1 MHAVSGKRHLHGW
14 QASVFWGSVGFPSAL
29 YASIFRVPRPCGFPS
44 RGTEF
49 CIPLPLSEGSLSDA
63 STPAASSGVIIDAE
77 GRKQI
82 RKSTVFILR
91 QLVTRDF
98 KLKYRRSVLGVV
110 WSVLN
115 PLLMMAV
122 LTLVFSTMFRFDI
135 ENYPVYLIL
144 GMTLFTLMS
153 DSTNAGMLSIIDSSA
168 LLKKVRIEK
177 VVFPLEKVLFSLV
190 NYLFSF
196 IAVLGVMLFFHIAP
210 TPSMLAFPLLLV
222 YVFLFCTGVSLL
234 LASLT
239 VFFRDVIHLW
249 GVVITAWNYLTPV
262 FWPEAYL
269 DNLAGGLQQVLLG
282 VEHLNPMYY
291 FISYLR
297 QIMMYGTMP
306 GLEFNLMCLLFAV
319 VTFAVGLVVFRKTE
333 HKCILYI

>member
-1 MHAVSGKRHLHGW
+1 ML
-14 QASVFWGSVGFPSAL
+14 PITSA
-29 YASIFRVPRPCGFPS
+29 
-44 RGTEF
+44 
-49 CIPLPLSEGSLSDA
+49 
-63 STPAASSGVIIDAE
+63 AASPASGVAIDAQ
-77 GRKQI
+77 GRRQI
-82 RKSTVFILR
+82 RKSTVFILK

-122 LTLVFSTMFRFDI
+122 LTLVFSNMFRFNI

-144 GMTLFTLMS
+144 GMTMFSLMS
-153 DSTNAGMLSIIDSSA
+153 DATNAGMLSIIDSSA

-177 VVFPLEKVLFSLV
+177 MVFPLEKVFFSFV
-190 NYLFSF
+190 NFLFSF
-196 IAVLGVMLFFHIAP
+196 IAVLGVMLFFRIQP
-210 TPSMLAFPLLLV
+210 TFCMLALPLLLV
-222 YVFLFCTGVSLL
+222 YVFLFCAGISLL
-234 LASLT
+234 LSALT

-262 FWPEAYL
+262 FWPETYIDQL
-269 DNLAGGLQQVLLG
+269 SGGVQQLLLT

-291 FISYLR
+291 YLSYMR

-306 GLEFNLMCLLFAV
+306 DLQFNLMCLLFAV
-319 VTFAVGLVVFRKTE
+319 VTFAVGLLVFRKTQR
-333 HKCILYI
+333 KFILYI

>member
-1 MHAVSGKRHLHGW
+1 M
-14 QASVFWGSVGFPSAL
+14 
-29 YASIFRVPRPCGFPS
+29 
-44 RGTEF
+44 
-49 CIPLPLSEGSLSDA
+49 SDA
-63 STPAASSGVIIDAE
+63 ITPAVSSGVTIDAE

-82 RKSTVFILR
+82 RKSTVFILK

-144 GMTLFTLMS
+144 GMTLFSLMA

-177 VVFPLEKVLFSLV
+177 VVFPLEKVFFAVV

-196 IAVLGVMLFFHIAP
+196 IAVLGVMLFFRISPSP
-210 TPSMLAFPLLLV
+210 TMLAFPLLLI
-222 YVFLFCTGVSLL
+222 YVFLFCTGISLL
-234 LASLT
+234 LSALT

-249 GVVITAWNYLTPV
+249 SVVITAWNYLTPV
-262 FWPEAYL
+262 FWPESYL
-269 DNLAGGLQQVLLG
+269 ENLSGGLQGLLLT

-291 FISYLR
+291 FISYMR

-306 GLEFNLMCLLFAV
+306 DLQFNLMCLLFAV
-319 VTFAVGLVVFRKTE
+319 VTFAVGLFVFRKTE
-333 HKCILYI
+333 HKFILYI

>member
-1 MHAVSGKRHLHGW
+1 ML
-14 QASVFWGSVGFPSAL
+14 PITSA
-29 YASIFRVPRPCGFPS
+29 
-44 RGTEF
+44 
-49 CIPLPLSEGSLSDA
+49 
-63 STPAASSGVIIDAE
+63 AASPASGVAIDAQ
-77 GRKQI
+77 GRRQI
-82 RKSTVFILR
+82 RKSTVFILK

-122 LTLVFSTMFRFDI
+122 LTLVFSNMFRFNI

-144 GMTLFTLMS
+144 GMTMFSLMS
-153 DSTNAGMLSIIDSSA
+153 DATNAGMLSIIDSAA

-177 VVFPLEKVLFSLV
+177 MVFPLEKVFFSFV
-190 NYLFSF
+190 NFLFSF
-196 IAVLGVMLFFHIAP
+196 IAVLGVMLFFRIAP
-210 TPSMLAFPLLLV
+210 TPCMLALPLLLV
-222 YVFLFCTGVSLL
+222 YVFLFCAGISLL
-234 LASLT
+234 LSALT

-262 FWPEAYL
+262 FWPETYIDQL
-269 DNLAGGLQQVLLG
+269 SGGMQQLLLM

-291 FISYLR
+291 YLSYMR

-306 GLEFNLMCLLFAV
+306 DLQFNLMCLLFAV
-319 VTFAVGLVVFRKTE
+319 VTFVVGLLVFRKTQR
-333 HKCILYI
+333 KFILYI